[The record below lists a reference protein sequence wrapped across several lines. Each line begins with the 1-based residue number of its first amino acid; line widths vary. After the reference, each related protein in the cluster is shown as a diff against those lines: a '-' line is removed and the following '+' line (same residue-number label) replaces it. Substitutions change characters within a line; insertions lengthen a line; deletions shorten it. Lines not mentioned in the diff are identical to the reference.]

1 MKRTSSPLLLHVLLL
16 SIAATLF
23 TDCRAQKADKTPR
36 IVNFVNFVRDIEPRV
51 EGDTRTMLFETTR
64 NEAEALRQYN
74 FRGTWLLQYD
84 ALIDPLYQPLMREE
98 MARGCEVG
106 GWWEIT
112 QPHVEAAGLRWR
124 GRFPWDWHADKGFSV
139 GYTQQERE
147 LLVDVYMQK
156 FRDVFGQL
164 PQSIGSWFIDA
175 HSLAY
180 MREKYGIES
189 CCICKDQIGTDGYTL
204 WGGYWAGAY
213 YPSRVNAYMPAQSRS
228 GQIDL
233 PVFRML
239 GSDPLYQY
247 IAGVGGS
254 TQHVVTIEP
263 VYVNAQKPDWVA
275 WYLRCQTEHPALG
288 FTYFQAG
295 QENSFM
301 WGPIKPGYD
310 AQLPQIAQ
318 LQRQGKL
325 RVETLIESARAFR
338 RKYSVTPPT
347 ACSALEDYTDRQG
360 KTVWFNSRFYRANI
374 LWEAGRMSFRDIH
387 LFDERVVSPYYDR
400 VCTSNKCDYLTQP
413 IVDGNLWSTAK
424 DMAGLRFF
432 EQLPDGSL
440 CVLQGFSPLITT
452 GRGTMHIV
460 WPLSDGRGEIR
471 LSLDEKRMR
480 ISCTAKDLNWCLA
493 LRTQP
498 QATLPFQ
505 TIGQNLLTAEQ
516 EGYTYRLP
524 LKRGTFQDLRKKGDG
539 AVFLIQPEKGRVE
552 MECAGSC
559 THAEAWSQRN

>member
-1 MKRTSSPLLLHVLLL
+1 MKRTSSILLLHVLLL
-16 SIAATLF
+16 GIAATLF
-23 TDCRAQKADKTPR
+23 TDCFAQKADKTPR

-64 NEAEALRQYN
+64 NEAEALRQYD

-156 FRDVFGQL
+156 FREVFGQL

-180 MREKYGIES
+180 MREKYGIEG

-254 TQHVVTIEP
+254 T
-263 VYVNAQKPDWVA
+263 
-275 WYLRCQTEHPALG
+275 
-288 FTYFQAG
+288 
-295 QENSFM
+295 
-301 WGPIKPGYD
+301 
-310 AQLPQIAQ
+310 
-318 LQRQGKL
+318 
-325 RVETLIESARAFR
+325 
-338 RKYSVTPPT
+338 
-347 ACSALEDYTDRQG
+347 
-360 KTVWFNSRFYRANI
+360 
-374 LWEAGRMSFRDIH
+374 
-387 LFDERVVSPYYDR
+387 
-400 VCTSNKCDYLTQP
+400 
-413 IVDGNLWSTAK
+413 
-424 DMAGLRFF
+424 
-432 EQLPDGSL
+432 
-440 CVLQGFSPLITT
+440 
-452 GRGTMHIV
+452 
-460 WPLSDGRGEIR
+460 
-471 LSLDEKRMR
+471 
-480 ISCTAKDLNWCLA
+480 
-493 LRTQP
+493 
-498 QATLPFQ
+498 
-505 TIGQNLLTAEQ
+505 
-516 EGYTYRLP
+516 
-524 LKRGTFQDLRKKGDG
+524 
-539 AVFLIQPEKGRVE
+539 
-552 MECAGSC
+552 
-559 THAEAWSQRN
+559 